1 MLAEASATKNL
12 EASVKVAMRV
22 LSFVI
27 GLAAVA
33 LAAVDVVRTINPS
46 LLTGHSGF
54 FGLVFNFYPV
64 VPALV
69 TGLVGFAFS
78 FVLKILSRGSRRSK
92 LTSWALVLSLIGVL
106 LSGASYATTHIFPE
120 GMIHPVNTSSAPLN
134 DSDELTERMNWA
146 FNPCDSGW
154 AVIDP
159 ARFPGVSYI
168 NVCASTSVLLSRT
181 IRASRRGLTTGLCPG
196 ARPTTSKRHWAS
208 RLTRLI
214 SRRFPVTSGSWSGP
228 KPASSGCTRFGV
240 ATLSPLPPPSPA
252 LGTKRS
258 RT

>member
-168 NVCASTSVLLSRT
+168 NVCASTSVLFVAYDSREQARAYDGIMSGRAADYIETSLGEPFDEANFASLS
-181 IRASRRGLTTGLCPG
+181 GDQWL
-196 ARPTTSKRHWAS
+196 
-208 RLTRLI
+208 
-214 SRRFPVTSGSWSGP
+214 VVGP
-228 KPASSGCTRFGV
+228 KTGIKRLHSIWGGDVEPVAPAEPGV
-240 ATLSPLPPPSPA
+240 
-252 LGTKRS
+252 GN
-258 RT
+258 